1 MAEED
6 EQGVFAFEN
15 FAKDDLFTKHFQLPF
30 MVLFSQNLDAHPC
43 SNGNYHLLVYNINM
57 DKRTN
62 EEWIADLRA
71 GGDQQAQALEDLRAI
86 ILRGLPY
93 AIAGRLDPNSPESEA
108 LTEEVVQETLMRV
121 LDHLDT
127 FEGRSQFTTWAHK
140 IAVRAA
146 LTELRRVR
154 WREVPLP
161 EMGMDDDM
169 DTSYREL
176 PDHQPS
182 PEDQVD
188 RKDMLKRI
196 NRIIMEELTEKQR
209 KALTAVAMQGFPLEE
224 AAQRLETNR
233 NALYKIMHDARL
245 RLKKRLEKEGLTPQQ
260 VLSVFERVGK

>member
-1 MAEED
+1 MNTIQAET
-6 EQGVFAFEN
+6 
-15 FAKDDLFTKHFQLPF
+15 LTLP
-30 MVLFSQNLDAHPC
+30 
-43 SNGNYHLLVYNINM
+43 YNRNM

-62 EEWIADLRA
+62 EEWVADLRA

-93 AIAGRLDPNSPESEA
+93 AIAGRIAPNSPESEA

-121 LDHLDT
+121 LEYLDT

-161 EMGMDDDM
+161 EMEMNDEGDA
-169 DTSYREL
+169 SYREL
-176 PDHQPS
+176 PDSQAS
-182 PEDQVD
+182 PEEQVS
-188 RKDMLKRI
+188 RAEMMKRV

-209 KALTAVAMQGFPLEE
+209 MAMTAIMEGFPLEE
-224 AAQRLETNR
+224 AAQRLGTNR
-233 NALYKIMHDARL
+233 NTLYKLMHDARL
-245 RLKKRLEKEGLTPQQ
+245 RLKKRLEKEGLTPRE
-260 VLSVFERVGK
+260 VLSVFEQSGK

>member
-1 MAEED
+1 
-6 EQGVFAFEN
+6 
-15 FAKDDLFTKHFQLPF
+15 
-30 MVLFSQNLDAHPC
+30 
-43 SNGNYHLLVYNINM
+43 M

-62 EEWIADLRA
+62 EEWLADLRA
-71 GGDQQAQALEDLRAI
+71 GGDSQAQALEDLRAI

-108 LTEEVVQETLMRV
+108 LVEEIVQETLMRV
-121 LDHLDT
+121 LDNLDT

-161 EMGMDDDM
+161 EMGMDDEDN
-169 DTSYREL
+169 SYREL

-182 PEDQVD
+182 PEDQMD
-188 RKDMLKRI
+188 RKDMMSRV
-196 NRIIMEELTEKQR
+196 NRIIIEELTEKQR
-209 KALTAVAMQGFPLEE
+209 KALMATMEGFPLEE
-224 AAQRLETNR
+224 AAQRLGMNR
-233 NALYKIMHDARL
+233 NALYKLMHDARL

-260 VLSVFERVGK
+260 VLSVFEQAGK

>member
-1 MAEED
+1 
-6 EQGVFAFEN
+6 
-15 FAKDDLFTKHFQLPF
+15 
-30 MVLFSQNLDAHPC
+30 
-43 SNGNYHLLVYNINM
+43 M

-71 GGDQQAQALEDLRAI
+71 GGERQAQALEDLRSI

-108 LTEEVVQETLMRV
+108 LTEEVVQETLLRV
-121 LDHLDT
+121 LDYLDT

-161 EMGMDDDM
+161 EMEMNDDEDN
-169 DTSYREL
+169 SYREL
-176 PDHQPS
+176 PDRQAS

-188 RKDMLKRI
+188 RKDMMKKI

-209 KALTAVAMQGFPLEE
+209 RALMATIEEFPLEE
-224 AAQRLETNR
+224 AAQRMRMNR
-233 NALYKIMHDARL
+233 NALYKLMHDARL
-245 RLKKRLEKEGLTPQQ
+245 RLKKRLEKEGLTPRE
-260 VLSVFERVGK
+260 VLSVFEQIGK